1 MFRRALRTASAAA
14 CIASALLASSLS
26 AGAEEVAM
34 VTTRVI
40 YPGETVV
47 ADVLKQVKLKAGRQ
61 VPPAMATVLAEI
73 DGKVA
78 KRTLLPGRYIP
89 LASVR
94 NAYLLEQGV
103 PVQVVFEH
111 GGLIISASAITLQP
125 GSPGDLVKVRNVD
138 SGAVFFGTVM
148 ADGTIKVGAS

>member
-1 MFRRALRTASAAA
+1 MIRRALHSASVAA
-14 CIASALLASSLS
+14 CIAFAVPASSPS
-26 AGAEEVAM
+26 AAAEEVAV
-34 VTTRVI
+34 VTTRVV
-40 YPGETVV
+40 YPGETVA
-47 ADVLKQVKLKAGRQ
+47 ADALKQVKLKAGRQ
-61 VPPAMATVLAEI
+61 VPPAMATALDEI

-78 KRTLLPGRYIP
+78 RRTLLPGRYIP